1 MSQSSPN
8 FCTTETAWRDAM
20 LVAHVSAADSWQM
33 MLSESEDLGK
43 KWVEHVMI
51 PFDNI
56 KLVRIDSF
64 IRIDSF
70 MCDLYVI
77 RK

>member
-51 PFDNI
+51 PFDTLPGTNVSQATVSGI
-56 KLVRIDSF
+56 N
-64 IRIDSF
+64 
-70 MCDLYVI
+70 
-77 RK
+77 